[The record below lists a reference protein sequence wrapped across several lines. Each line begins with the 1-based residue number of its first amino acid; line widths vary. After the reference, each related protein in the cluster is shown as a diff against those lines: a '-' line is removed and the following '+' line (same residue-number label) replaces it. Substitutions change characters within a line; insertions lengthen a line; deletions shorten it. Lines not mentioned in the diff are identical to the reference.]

1 MKPLAVSMGD
11 PAGIG
16 LEIAAK
22 AWEALRGQG
31 AVFALLGDPAALHLV
46 APNTPI
52 ARISRLAEAAE
63 AFGQALPVL
72 PIALAAPLTPG
83 EPNPA
88 NAPATIEAIRQ
99 GVALAQAGEAAGL
112 VTLPIAKSVLY
123 ESGFRFPGHTEYV
136 AHLTGAP
143 SPVMMLAGASLRVAL
158 ATIHL
163 PLRAVADALSGPQIE
178 TVARVVLRAL
188 ERDFGIPRP
197 RLALAGLNPHA
208 GEAGA
213 LGREELEIINPAAAR
228 LRAEGYD
235 VSDAK
240 PADSLFHAEARAR
253 YDAVLAMTH
262 DQGLIPIKTLHFWD
276 AVNVTLG
283 LPIVRTSPDH
293 GVGFDIAGQGVARA
307 DSLMAAI
314 QLAAELAARRSPA

>member
-52 ARISRLAEAAE
+52 ARISRLPEAAG
-63 AFGQALPVL
+63 AFRQALPVL

-88 NAPATIEAIRQ
+88 NAQATIEAIRQ

-163 PLRAVADALSGPQIE
+163 PLRAVADALSGPHIE